1 MNILITKERRFQMD
15 SDGTIYTD
23 NESASGYNFFKR
35 YLSVFDS
42 VTVIGRLQ
50 KGLTT
55 GNAIVTGPGVH
66 FIPIP
71 HYLGP
76 TQYIC
81 KSLEIE
87 DIFESI
93 VQSNAKNSAFIARSP
108 GTLGSVLIRKLGKI
122 GHPFG
127 MEIVGDP
134 YDVFAP
140 GAIKHPLRMFLRQWF
155 TWSLRQECSKACAV
169 SYVTEFSLQNRYPTA
184 PGVFNTHYSSI
195 QLEPSDFVA
204 TPKAICPGKRPFE
217 LVSVGTLAQMYKA
230 PDVLIKAIGGCVR
243 NGLDVK
249 LTMVG
254 DGRFRPDLERLSADL
269 GLQNHVSFLG
279 QLKSGDPVRRQLDK
293 ADLFILPSKGE
304 GLPRAMIE
312 AMARGLPC
320 IGTSASGIPEL
331 LPAEDLVEPGNVEA
345 LTAKICEVASSAER
359 LTAMAARNLEKSK
372 DYLNDIL
379 QERRIKFYRE
389 VRQQTERFH
398 NAAACRGCIPTKE
411 QPANSAKKQS
421 FPA

>member
-35 YLSVFDS
+35 YLDVFDS

-55 GNAIVTGPGVH
+55 GNAVVTGPDVH

-76 TQYIC
+76 TQYFF
-81 KSLEIE
+81 KLLEIDE
-87 DIFESI
+87 IFKSI
-93 VQSNAKNSAFIARSP
+93 VQKNTANSAFIARGP
-108 GTLGSVLIRKLGKI
+108 GILSSVLIKHLSKI

-140 GAIKHPLRMFLRQWF
+140 GAIKHPMRMFFRQWF
-155 TWSLRQECSKACAV
+155 TWKLRQECSKACAV
-169 SYVTEFSLQNRYPTA
+169 SYVTESTLQNRYPA
-184 PGVFNTHYSSI
+184 ARGVFNTHYSSI

-204 TPKAICPGKRPFE
+204 TARTPGRDKRPLE
-217 LVSVGTLAQMYKA
+217 LVTVGTLAQMYKA
-230 PDVLIKAIGGCVR
+230 PDVLIKAIGACVR
-243 NGLDVK
+243 SGLDIK
-249 LTMVG
+249 LTIVG
-254 DGRFRPDLERLSADL
+254 DGRYRPDLERLTTAL
-269 GLQNHVSFLG
+269 GLQGQVTFLG
-279 QLKSGDPVRRQLDK
+279 QLKSGDPVRRELDK

-345 LTAKICEVASSAER
+345 LAAKIGEVASSPER
-359 LTAMAARNLEKSK
+359 MAAMAARNLEKSR

-379 QERRIKFYRE
+379 QRRRIKFYRA
-389 VRQQTERFH
+389 VRQQTESFH
-398 NAAACRGCIPTKE
+398 NAASCPCLYPDKRTA
-411 QPANSAKKQS
+411 
-421 FPA
+421 